1 MEPPPHVD
9 VEARRLLQ
17 ELQDELAFADLVRR
31 AFGEPEPEHATDAP
45 PEAEVPIVAL
55 RVAAVAA
62 LVLGTTLVVAGFLV
76 HVGIGLV
83 TLFLLPA
90 FVLTAVLAVEQV
102 ALLRSDR

>member
-31 AFGEPEPEHATDAP
+31 AFGEPEPVPVAP
-45 PEAEVPIVAL
+45 PEGEVPILAL
-55 RVAAVAA
+55 RVAAVVAV
-62 LVLGTTLVVAGFLV
+62 VLGTALVVCSFLV
-76 HVGIGLV
+76 HVGVGLL

-90 FVLTAVLAVEQV
+90 FVLTAVLAVEQL
-102 ALLRSDR
+102 ALLRADR

>member
-1 MEPPPHVD
+1 VEPPPHVD

-31 AFGEPEPEHATDAP
+31 AFGEPEPAP
-45 PEAEVPIVAL
+45 VAAPEAEVPIVAL

-62 LVLGTTLVVAGFLV
+62 LVLGTALVVAGFLV
-76 HVGIGLV
+76 HTGVGLL

>member
-1 MEPPPHVD
+1 VEPPPHVD

-31 AFGEPEPEHATDAP
+31 AFGEPEPPTVAP
-45 PEAEVPIVAL
+45 PEPEVPIVAL
-55 RVAAVAA
+55 RVAAVVAM
-62 LVLGTTLVVAGFLV
+62 VLGAALVVAGFLV

>member
-31 AFGEPEPEHATDAP
+31 AFGTPEPAP
-45 PEAEVPIVAL
+45 VAPLDAEVPILAL
-55 RVAAVAA
+55 RVAAIAA
-62 LVLGTTLVVAGFLV
+62 LVLGTVLVVAGFVV

-90 FVLTAVLAVEQV
+90 FVLTAVLAVEQLV
-102 ALLRSDR
+102 LLRSDR